1 MEEFVFTN
9 NLQKNITFHGWVSKV
24 EMLKYY
30 QSSNLQVI
38 SSFAEA
44 MSIATLESLSTGQ
57 YILSTPVSGNVDIIE
72 KDINGDFFD
81 YGNAQDLS
89 EKIYDY
95 YENKFQKSYT
105 IDEKYLENF
114 RKKYSWEEIVKVYDD
129 LIVKLT

>member
-1 MEEFVFTN
+1 MEEFVFIN
-9 NLQKNITFHGWVSKV
+9 NLQKNIIFHGWVSKV

-38 SSFAEA
+38 SSLAEA

-57 YILSTPVSGNVDIIE
+57 YILSTPVSGNVDMIE

-95 YENKFQKSYT
+95 YENKFQK
-105 IDEKYLENF
+105 
-114 RKKYSWEEIVKVYDD
+114 
-129 LIVKLT
+129 